1 MTGRTFLIFFRWGKA
16 SDLYTHLQKEWLPMV
31 ELGYVFIMATLFQAA
46 LASGVLILVPLL
58 FLGRVRDS
66 AVERG
71 AKAADIMCT
80 LIYFGLIGLAFMLLE
95 MALLPQYTLL
105 LSHPV
110 YSAALVLGTLLVF
123 AGSGSMCVKFVQSR
137 GSGYLW
143 ISVIVI
149 VIWVGF
155 YGIGAGPLFGWALA
169 KPMWAR
175 VVLSIVMLAVL
186 SFFMGW
192 PFPWGL
198 RSVAK
203 NFPTLVPW
211 AWGINA
217 CASVVGA
224 VLGKFLAVGLG
235 FQKVMI
241 VACILYA
248 LAIILFQKEF
258 GSESE

>member
-1 MTGRTFLIFFRWGKA
+1 
-16 SDLYTHLQKEWLPMV
+16 MV
-31 ELGYVFIMATLFQAA
+31 ELGYVFIIATLFQAA

-58 FLGRVRDS
+58 FLGRVKDHAS
-66 AVERG
+66 ERG

-95 MALLPQYTLL
+95 MALLPQYTLV

-110 YSAALVLGTLLVF
+110 YSAAVVLGTLLVF
-123 AGSGSMCVKFVQSR
+123 AGSGSMCVKAIQSR
-137 GSGYLW
+137 GSWYLW
-143 ISVIVI
+143 FSVIAI

-155 YGIGAGPLFGWALA
+155 YGIGGGPLFGWALA

-175 VVLSIVMLAVL
+175 VVLSIVMLGAL

-203 NFPTLVPW
+203 NFPALVPW

-224 VLGKFLAVGLG
+224 VLCKSLAVGLG
-235 FQKVMI
+235 CQKVMM
-241 VACILYA
+241 VACVLYA
-248 LAIILFQKEF
+248 LAILVFQREF
-258 GSESE
+258 DSERE